1 VSRLLLAAVAML
13 AAVPQARAQTRES
26 PRRGSFTARALMYQP
41 NIDSEFAGTGPY
53 EEVFG
58 SSSGWM
64 FRGEYGWKIPW
75 IPPEVVG
82 AFEVGVG
89 AGFSTRTGD
98 GIDEAT
104 GTPSSDETK
113 LRILPV
119 TVSLGYRF
127 DWLPVR
133 YKIPLELHAK
143 ASLERYHWWVLD
155 GGGETTQKG
164 ATNGYSF
171 TLGAGFLLDIID
183 PNFAREADRDSGV
196 NDTWLVVDV
205 TKSFVDDF
213 GSSDSWDL
221 SDESW
226 SLGFG
231 VMFVF

>member
-1 VSRLLLAAVAML
+1 MSRLLLAAVAML
-13 AAVPQARAQTRES
+13 AAVPQAGAQTRES

-41 NIDSEFAGTGPY
+41 NVDSEFGGTGPY

-58 SSSGWM
+58 SDRGWM

-89 AGFSTRTGD
+89 AGFSTRTGH
-98 GIDEAT
+98 GIDEVT

-143 ASLERYHWWVLD
+143 ASLERYHWWILD
-155 GGGETTQKG
+155 GGGESTQQG

-183 PNFAREADRDSGV
+183 PSFAREADRDSGV